1 MSDAGAA
8 LQVVAVGDRTRFLV
22 VLGSFAVTAVLGL
35 LVAYRA
41 YQGYRRN
48 RSEPMLYLAV
58 GLVLV
63 TAVPPLLSLVLSNAT
78 ALAGWL
84 VVLAMTASQTA
95 GLVSI
100 LYSLYG
106 DFRTNASRRAP
117 RP

>member
-1 MSDAGAA
+1 MDGVDAA
-8 LQVVAVGDRTRFLV
+8 LQATAVGGDVRLAV
-22 VLGSFAVTAVLGL
+22 VVGLFAVTAVLGL

-48 RSEPMLYLAV
+48 RSEPMLYLAA

-106 DFRTNASRRAP
+106 DFGPASGGRGDR
-117 RP
+117 